1 MEKKLKEVEETLN
14 RLDDLH
20 RTHMASFDREVL
32 PDLEKQSAE
41 RAVEVDRLMKRIGG
55 LVKLAQTQTR
65 TTTESMLLTLNDR
78 VTTLLEKNKALR
90 TKVQA
95 SRDGIGNNLKQISK
109 GKKVISSYRS
119 SAAVSNNPRVLS
131 ITN

>member
-1 MEKKLKEVEETLN
+1 MKKTLKKVEETLN

-20 RTHMASFDREVL
+20 KAHMKSFDKEVL
-32 PDLEKQSAE
+32 PDLEKQSAD
-41 RAVEVDRLMKRIGG
+41 RAIEVDRLMKRVEG
-55 LVKLAQTQTR
+55 LVKLSQMQTR
-65 TTTESMLLTLNDR
+65 ENTESIIITLNER
-78 VTTLLEKNKALR
+78 VTILLEQNKALI
-90 TKVQA
+90 TKVHA
-95 SRDGIGNNLKQISK
+95 SRDRIKNNMKQISK

>member
-1 MEKKLKEVEETLN
+1 MEKEFKNVEDTLN

-20 RTHMASFDREVL
+20 KIHMESFDHDVL
-32 PDLEKQSAE
+32 PDLEKQSAD
-41 RAVEVDRLMKRIGG
+41 RAVEVETLVKRIRG

-65 TTTESMLLTLNDR
+65 ENTESMMFVLNDR
-78 VTTLLEKNKALR
+78 VTILLEQNKALR
-90 TKVQA
+90 TKVHT
-95 SRDGIGNNLKQISK
+95 SRDCIKNNLKQISK

>member
-1 MEKKLKEVEETLN
+1 MEKKLQRVEETLN

-20 RTHMASFDREVL
+20 RTHMESFDREVL

-41 RAVEVDRLMKRIGG
+41 RAVEVDRLMKRVGG
-55 LVKLAQTQTR
+55 LIKLAQTQTR
-65 TTTESMLLTLNDR
+65 TSTESMMLGLNDR
-78 VTTLLEKNKALR
+78 VTILLEQNKALR

-95 SRDGIGNNLKQISK
+95 SRDGIGDNLKQISK

>member
-1 MEKKLKEVEETLN
+1 MEKKLKKVEETLN
-14 RLDDLH
+14 RLDDLN
-20 RTHMASFDREVL
+20 RTHMESFDKKVL

-41 RAVEVDRLMKRIGG
+41 RAIEVDRLVKRIGG
-55 LVKLAQTQTR
+55 LVKLSQTQTR
-65 TTTESMLLTLNDR
+65 VATESMMLGLNDR
-78 VTTLLEKNKALR
+78 MTILLEQNKALR
-90 TKVQA
+90 TKVKA
-95 SRDGIGNNLKQISK
+95 SRDLIGNNLKQISK